1 MMIADAAEQQNS
13 VKALSTDEAYD
24 ILSDQRRRYAI
35 HHLKQLDT
43 AVSVQDLAEQVAA
56 WENEKPIEQL
66 NSQERKRVYISL
78 YQSHL
83 STLDDEGIVEY
94 DEENGMVSL
103 TDAADDLNIYFE
115 VVAGD
120 DIPWSIFYIGLT
132 VAFSAL
138 VGLTYTGFGV
148 LQRSQLIIVTVGML
162 VSYTTAGVVQTI
174 QRKRMEL
181 GDSGPP
187 PELQ

>member
-1 MMIADAAEQQNS
+1 MMADAVEQQDS
-13 VKALSTDEAYD
+13 GKTLSTDAAYN

-35 HHLKQLDT
+35 HHLKQSNT

-83 STLDDEGIVEY
+83 STLDEEGIIRY
-94 DEENGMVSL
+94 DKENGLVEL
-103 TDAADDLNIYFE
+103 TDAADDLDIYFQ
-115 VVAGD
+115 VVAAN

-132 VAFSAL
+132 IAFSAL
-138 VGLTYTGFGV
+138 VGLTYAGV
-148 LQRSQLIIVTVGML
+148 GILERSQLIIVTIGML
-162 VSYTTAGVVQTI
+162 VTYTATGIIQTI
-174 QRKRMEL
+174 QRNRMEL

-187 PELQ
+187 PGLQ

>member
-1 MMIADAAEQQNS
+1 MVADTAEQQNDI
-13 VKALSTDEAYD
+13 KPLSTDEAYD

-35 HHLKQLDT
+35 HHLKQSDT
-43 AVSVQDLAEQVAA
+43 GVSVQDLAEQVAA

-83 STLDDEGIVEY
+83 STLDEEGIVEY
-94 DEENGMVSL
+94 DEESRIVNL
-103 TDAADDLNIYFE
+103 TDAADNLNIYFE
-115 VVAGD
+115 VVAND

-132 VAFSAL
+132 VAFSVL
-138 VGLTYTGFGV
+138 VGLTYAGVGV
-148 LQRSQLIIVTVGML
+148 LQRSQLIIVTIGML
-162 VSYTTAGVVQTI
+162 GAYTAAGIIQTI